1 MFEDLGKFLISAL
14 HLIDSF
20 HLPVLKTRAIEF
32 TDAGLGVGVGNF
44 GVRIRAAQ
52 QAKILDPDYLIRHHL
67 AHGDSSK

>member
-44 GVRIRAAQ
+44 EGCPTGKNIRSR
-52 QAKILDPDYLIRHHL
+52 L
-67 AHGDSSK
+67 SN